1 VLPHLLLRELGTA
14 LSATAARVVVVLNLV
29 PQAGETDDYEPHQL
43 LDLLQQHAAPYG
55 GLKIDAVLAD
65 RGSLLDEEQLT
76 RHVRTIG
83 ARLVVSRLAADDSA
97 ERHDPE
103 RLSEAIRATLGTKTL
118 GTKGG
123 TEGVGGAWR

>member
-1 VLPHLLLRELGTA
+1 
-14 LSATAARVVVVLNLV
+14 VVVVLNLV

-118 GTKGG
+118 GTKTLGTKGG